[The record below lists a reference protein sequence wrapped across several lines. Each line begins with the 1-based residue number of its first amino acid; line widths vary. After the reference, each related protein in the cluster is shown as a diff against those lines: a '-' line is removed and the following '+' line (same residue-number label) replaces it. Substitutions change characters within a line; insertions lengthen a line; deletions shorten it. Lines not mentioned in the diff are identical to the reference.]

1 MSESTKQGRALIY
14 NFLEAKGIDFLPFR
28 SALRKLLVNYAKEE
42 NAELLAEVEVLREKT
57 RKYRAII
64 KDLQK

>member
-1 MSESTKQGRALIY
+1 MIY
-14 NFLEAKGIDFLPFR
+14 SFLEAKGVDLLPFR
-28 SALRKLLVNYAKEE
+28 SALRKLLVNYAQEE
-42 NAELLAEVEVLREKT
+42 NAELVKEVEILRDRA